1 MSRILAAGVV
11 ALVGC
16 GTVDDLVPP
25 YGTVTCAGERKEVN
39 IRIDPTA
46 CGACPGIGAV
56 CAEGVACIDF
66 ECDYTSVIHCGAE
79 GRSCMGE
86 GAVCIPVP
94 EGTDAELPPH
104 GEVVN
109 GYACALVPGDGGV
122 DGGAGDAGID
132 DEPAEDVAERP
143 AYGAPT
149 WLLVPGVSE
158 GCHRGDELRCHHAFV
173 SFTDICGQVCAPIPL
188 DYDYRVMATE
198 MSRAQYRDAVCDCTY
213 IETQQCADV
222 CRPEKADRDAMPM
235 TGLNWCMAQAACEAI
250 GGRLPTAVE
259 RARLEQLASADRA
272 LFSDAN
278 CLDWQR
284 RAGSQP
290 RVGEC
295 IDLDGMAEL
304 VDVDDPRGAMGAGA
318 GVSPQ
323 PPTLYHSLG
332 NASEW
337 LLDGAAQIRCGEL
350 EDGDETRLRVPGGWE
365 GTAAIQGRSV
375 MSPRGEP
382 VTQVAISPSTRAAD
396 LGVRCVQ
403 ANGGPSL
410 DELPLPREYCNFDT
424 PLGLGAVRRSTSDTL
439 YRAVGVCPVTRL
451 SGSRYRDKIEVLV
464 DALIHPETPLVWRT
478 GDEAEIGQ
486 AWFTPDAQWWIG
498 QPGRVGATLS
508 FEFLQ
513 RSPARLTWEQY
524 SLVSSGSCVDQMTTV
539 HPDHDGYIIR
549 QLDFIVENEQ
559 LGRVFTSD
567 DPTQIACTLLECAV
581 SGPGVCEACPAWRL
595 PIVVG
600 FERIEPFDHPDLC
613 E

>member
-39 IRIDPTA
+39 IRTDPTA

-79 GRSCMGE
+79 GRACMGE

-94 EGTDAELPPH
+94 EGVDAELPPH
-104 GEVVN
+104 GEVIN
-109 GYACALVPGDGGV
+109 GYACAVIPGNGGV
-122 DGGAGDAGID
+122 DGGADDAGVGG
-132 DEPAEDVAERP
+132 EPADEVQRP

-149 WLLVPGVSE
+149 WVLVPGVSE

-173 SFTDICGQVCAPIPL
+173 PFTDICGEVCAPIAL

-198 MSRAQYRDAVCDCTY
+198 MSRAQYRDAVCDC
-213 IETQQCADV
+213 ERVRTQQCADV

-290 RVGEC
+290 RIGEC
-295 IDLDGMAEL
+295 IDLDGTAAL
-304 VDVDDPRGAMGAGA
+304 VEVDDPRGVMGAGA
-318 GVSPQ
+318 GISPQ
-323 PPTLYHSLG
+323 PPALYHSLG

-350 EDGDETRLRVPGGWE
+350 EDAATRLRVPQAWE
-365 GTAAIQGRSV
+365 GVAAIQGRSV

-382 VTQVAISPSTRAAD
+382 VTQVAVSPSTRAVD

-403 ANGGPSL
+403 AEGGPSV
-410 DELPLPREYCNFDT
+410 DEVLSVREYCDFDT
-424 PLGLGAVRRSTSDTL
+424 PLGQSAVRRNITDAL
-439 YRAVGVCPVTRL
+439 YRAVEACPVTRRPVSL
-451 SGSRYRDKIEVLV
+451 FGEKVQDIA
-464 DALIHPETPLVWRT
+464 DALVHPERPLVWRT
-478 GDEAEIGQ
+478 GDHSEIGQ

-498 QPGRVGATLS
+498 QPAAEGGALT
-508 FEFLQ
+508 FEFY
-513 RSPARLTWEQY
+513 PWVVARLSWVGFEQPA
-524 SLVSSGSCVDQMTTV
+524 TTV
-539 HPDHDGYIIR
+539 CAEQMSTLYPDHDGYIVR
-549 QLDFIVENEQ
+549 QLDFIVEQDE
-559 LGRVFTSD
+559 LGMVFNSD
-567 DPTQIACTLLECAV
+567 EPTQLACTLFDCAV
-581 SGPGVCEACPAWRL
+581 TDAGVCEACPAWRI
-595 PIVVG
+595 PVVVG